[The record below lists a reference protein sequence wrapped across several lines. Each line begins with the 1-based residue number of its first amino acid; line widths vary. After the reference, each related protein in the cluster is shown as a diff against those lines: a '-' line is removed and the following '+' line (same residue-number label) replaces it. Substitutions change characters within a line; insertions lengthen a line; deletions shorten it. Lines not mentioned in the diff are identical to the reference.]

1 MSRVLGA
8 CKKIRMP
15 KIEDKELRNQ
25 IIKDHLILLGKNKK
39 YEQELENLR
48 TVHLGAYDKQIEKLQ
63 ELQNQLQTETDRA
76 KQAEIV
82 REINAMTEVRD
93 AISPL
98 NKAQDELGKK
108 EVKGITLIDAV
119 KFTEEL
125 QKQDY
130 DCGIVEDIF
139 PLLSYD
145 VEEEKPKKK

>member
-1 MSRVLGA
+1 MQNREISRVLGA

-15 KIEDKELRNQ
+15 KIDDKDFRNLL
-25 IIKDHLILLGKNKK
+25 IKDHLILLGKNKK

-48 TVHLGAYDKQIEKLQ
+48 TVHLGAYDKEIDRLQ

-82 REINAMTEVRD
+82 REINSMKEVRE
-93 AISPL
+93 AISAM
-98 NKAQDELGKK
+98 NKAQDELGKA
-108 EVKGITLIDAV
+108 EVEGITLIDAV

-130 DCGIVEDIF
+130 DFGIVEDIF
-139 PLLSYD
+139 PLLSY
-145 VEEEKPKKK
+145 E